1 MIFQVSTKADMASA
15 LAVAT
20 GGDVIS
26 LKGGDY
32 TDVKLSG
39 FKFDTPVII
48 TSADPNDPAVFT
60 NVTLNQVDGL
70 TFKDVEVEVVSGT
83 GLIIANSKNVVVDDV
98 EFYGASQDKLGGT
111 GILVRNSSD
120 VTISKSEFH
129 HLGNGMSHLDSNKLN
144 VTDSSFHDIRI
155 DGIHGGGTSNVLIAR
170 NTFTDFYR
178 QPGEHTDAIQ
188 FWTANTKAS
197 AENITITGN
206 LISRGD
212 GNGMQGIFVGDESRG
227 KLPFINLTITDN
239 TVIGSMYNGIAV
251 SQAKNL
257 LIDGN
262 TVVGYQDMK
271 AWILVKGAN
280 GATISDNTTSQLSLD
295 SSNLNLTKLANQIV
309 PLIDPTDAVA
319 LSKWLVST
327 VVPDQTPA
335 PEPGYGFDPMAF
347 GGVLQASDGSVISI
361 GLGWNGFGSGGG
373 WLV

>member
-39 FKFDTPVII
+39 LKFDTPVTI
-48 TSADPNDPAVFT
+48 TSADPNDPAVFS

-98 EFYGASQDKLGGT
+98 EFHGASEEKLGGV
-111 GILVRNSSD
+111 GVLVRNSSD
-120 VTISKSEFH
+120 VTVTKSEFH
-129 HLGNGMSHLDSNKLN
+129 HLGNGMSHLDSNKLTI
-144 VTDSSFHDIRI
+144 TDSSFHDIRI

-212 GNGMQGIFVGDESRG
+212 GNGMQGIFVGDESKGR
-227 KLPFINLTITDN
+227 LPFINLTITDN
-239 TVIGSMYNGIAV
+239 TVIGSMYHGISV
-251 SQAKNL
+251 GHAKNL
-257 LIDGN
+257 LVDGN

-271 AWILVKGAN
+271 AWIMVKGAN
-280 GATISDNTTSQLSLD
+280 GATISDNITSQLSLD
-295 SSNLNLTKLANQIV
+295 ASNLNLTKLANQIV
-309 PLIDPTDAVA
+309 PVIDPTDAAA

-327 VVPDQTPA
+327 VIPDQTPA
-335 PEPGYGFDPMAF
+335 PDPSYGFDPMTF
-347 GGVLQASDGSVISI
+347 SWVLQAIDGSEIPLGLSWN
-361 GLGWNGFGSGGG
+361 GLGSGAG
-373 WLV
+373 WLL